1 MKSRKEAFTLIEIS
15 IGIIISALLLT
26 GIMNLFS
33 SGMKGSTKGM
43 AYQAN
48 METATILMAQIEYDL
63 LKTVQIN
70 YPTSADGPNDKQK
83 MAQWQFYKAPEGIAT
98 VTYQIIDNNVVRDVE
113 LPNGKNQKSVF
124 GKGLNIDINFLHFAV
139 NSGTSEFEI
148 LKHAMWVEL
157 KVDTKYDKNVGKN
170 EPIELNRLILIRSQ
184 L

>member
-26 GIMNLFS
+26 GILNLFS

-63 LKTVQIN
+63 LKAVHIN
-70 YPTSADGPNDKQK
+70 YPVSAKDPSEKQN

-98 VTYQIIDNNVVRDVE
+98 VTYQIIDNNVVR
-113 LPNGKNQKSVF
+113 PRRRSICW
-124 GKGLNIDINFLHFAV
+124 KG
-139 NSGTSEFEI
+139 SPSQ
-148 LKHAMWVEL
+148 
-157 KVDTKYDKNVGKN
+157 
-170 EPIELNRLILIRSQ
+170 PRRSSRWSREAAGCRRARSRRRA
-184 L
+184 

>member
-1 MKSRKEAFTLIEIS
+1 
-15 IGIIISALLLT
+15 
-26 GIMNLFS
+26 
-33 SGMKGSTKGM
+33 
-43 AYQAN
+43 
-48 METATILMAQIEYDL
+48 
-63 LKTVQIN
+63 
-70 YPTSADGPNDKQK
+70 

-124 GKGLNIDINFLHFAV
+124 GKGLNVDISFLHFAV